1 MSRSTLL
8 ARVGTACFFAGAL
21 SAAASLARA
30 QANVN
35 QAATTVQLPTFGVAI
50 DAEGVLSVKVFTDP
64 TGELAAGRLAAA
76 KARLDADVAAKSD
89 MRKVSLVRLET
100 AVRERVAAGEEPDE
114 VMRHLAGLQRVD
126 FVFVYPDRGDIVL
139 AGPAEGWMDDAAG
152 RAVGI
157 TTGRPVVL
165 LEDLIV
171 ALRAYPP
178 GGRERPFVGCTI
190 DPDADALVRL
200 MEFQKTIPRAIP
212 VALRGEAAV
221 RIAQGVRDSLGLAHV
236 RVFGVSDQTHLAQV
250 LIEADYRMKLMAV
263 GLEPP
268 PVKMATFIS
277 AVEGVRDSTLQR
289 WWFTPHYDCVKLSED
304 RLAMELVG
312 QGVQLQGEDKVIG
325 PDGKLLDSDAKP
337 SRAGRAFTT
346 NFTRKYPEIADKS
359 PVYAQ
364 MRSVINLLIAAAFL
378 RTEDAHGRVGW
389 EPGIFADESALPV
402 ETLPNPEHAQCVA
415 NSVWKGTR
423 LFTPAGGGVSIQ
435 ADEALLPERL
445 LVDKGGKLGFLR
457 EQLSNEVPDD
467 RWWWD

>member
-1 MSRSTLL
+1 MSRSILL
-8 ARVGTACFFAGAL
+8 ARIATACFCVAAL
-21 SAAASLARA
+21 SAAASWARA

-76 KARLDADVAAKSD
+76 KAKLDVDVAAKSD
-89 MRKVSLVRLET
+89 LRKVSLVRLER
-100 AVRERVAAGEEPDE
+100 AVRERVAAGGEPDD

-126 FVFVYPDRGDIVL
+126 FVFIYPERGDIVL
-139 AGPAEGWMDDAAG
+139 AGPAEGWMEDAAG
-152 RAVGI
+152 RAVGM

-165 LEDLIV
+165 LEDLVV

-200 MEFQKTIPRAIP
+200 AEFQKTIPRSIP
-212 VALRGEAAV
+212 VALRGEASV
-221 RIAQGVRDSLGLAHV
+221 RIAQGVRDSLGMAHV
-236 RVFGVSDQTHLAQV
+236 RVFGVSEQTHLAQV
-250 LIEADYRMKLMAV
+250 LIEADYRMKLIAV
-263 GLEPP
+263 GIEPP

-277 AVEGVRDSTLQR
+277 AIEGVRDGMLQR
-289 WWFTPHYDCVKLSED
+289 WWFTPHYDCVKLSDD

-325 PDGKLLDSDAKP
+325 PDGKLLDSDGKP
-337 SRAGRAFTT
+337 GKASRTYTT

-378 RTEDAHGRVGW
+378 RTDDVYGRVGW
-389 EPGIFADESALPV
+389 EPGIFADETALPV
-402 ETLPNPEHAQCVA
+402 ETLANPKQAQCVA

-435 ADEALLPERL
+435 ADEALLPENL
-445 LVDKGGKLGFLR
+445 QPDTGAKLGSLH
-457 EQLSNEVPDD
+457 EQLLHDAPDD